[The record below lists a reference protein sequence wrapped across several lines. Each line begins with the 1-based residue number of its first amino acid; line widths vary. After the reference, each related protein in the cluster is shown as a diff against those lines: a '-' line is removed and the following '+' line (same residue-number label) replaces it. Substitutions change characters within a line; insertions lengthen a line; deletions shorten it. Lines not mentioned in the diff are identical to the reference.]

1 MKNSSR
7 YFRMKG
13 AMLEGQMTPIFESD
27 NVSAENYDTVVFN
40 PDISGE
46 EYSSLVD
53 ESKMDLTW

>member
-1 MKNSSR
+1 
-7 YFRMKG
+7 MKG
-13 AMLEGQMTPIFESD
+13 AMLEGQITPFFESD